1 MKRNKVRIETLKL
14 MMLLILVF
22 PVPLYFG
29 ITGKHHTSIMGEYKE
44 YIDCWRDLCIMFYSG
59 KKMVPN
65 PVDGVVHDREVE
77 HL

>member
-1 MKRNKVRIETLKL
+1 MKRNKVRIEMIKL

-29 ITGKHHTSIMGEYKE
+29 ITGKYNTTIMEEYKE
-44 YIDCWRDLCIMFYSG
+44 YIDCWKDLCITFYFG

-65 PVDGVVHDREVE
+65 PVDVLVHDREAE